1 MPVLGSEPGLLRY
14 IVHETHIYT
23 VAEWQKV
30 TLSFV
35 NALRT
40 ISLLLG
46 SFTAVSAWLKQPPG
60 IYGME
65 DALP

>member
-1 MPVLGSEPGLLRY
+1 MLGSEPGLLRY
-14 IVHETHIYT
+14 IVRETHIYT

-40 ISLLLG
+40 ILSLFG